1 MKQGQATVV
10 HLEEYQVPSYLVD
23 VVHLNVNLN
32 DDETIVTSTVSYRRH
47 KEHQD
52 ATTLQL
58 HGEAQELLSVSIDG
72 KALLEI
78 DYDLDEEFLS
88 LRNLPESFELQVS
101 SRIHPQKN
109 TSLEGLYQ
117 SSGNYCTQ
125 CEAEGFRMIT
135 YFLDRPDVMS
145 IFTTRIEGDKAS
157 NPVLLSNGN
166 CIERGDLDGGRHFAT
181 WHDPFIKP
189 AYLFALVAGNLSHVS
204 DEFTTMSGR
213 KVVLEIYTEAHNIT
227 RCDHAMQSL
236 KRAMKWDE
244 ERFGLEYDLD
254 IYMIVA
260 VDDFNMGA
268 MENKG
273 LNVFN
278 SKLVFASPDTATDTD
293 YINIEAVIGHEY
305 FHNWTGNRVT
315 CRDWFQLSLKEGL
328 TVFRD
333 QEFTA
338 DLHSRPVKRIEDVR
352 MLRTHQ
358 FAEDASPMA
367 HPIRPSSFIE
377 INNFYTVTVYE
388 KGAEVVRLYQTL
400 LGQHGFRKGM
410 DLYFERHDGQA
421 VTTEDFLSAMADA
434 NGRDL
439 SQMQTWYNQAGTPEV
454 AVTMD
459 YDADAKICTLNFKQS
474 CPDTPESSEKSP
486 FLIPF
491 SVSLLSGDG
500 QAIALELAGASDD
513 ESNANNASTG
523 GSEQSRMI
531 INLTEAEQNVSFTN
545 VDEEPLP
552 SLLGDFSAPVKYRYD
567 YSVDDYIFLMQHDT
581 DDFNRWEASQRLAQ
595 LLMLQML
602 DDKAAGRSI
611 GLSPSVVDAY
621 QEVLENDKLDHAL
634 RAEALSLPG
643 ESDIADAVEQA
654 DPQAI
659 HEVREYFIATLAQ
672 GMRLPLDACYE
683 QLNGDESYQIDAASM
698 GRRRLKNVCLSYL
711 ARIKDD
717 GVHALCL
724 AQFEKANNMTD
735 RLAALDALSDIDC
748 PERGTALKAFET
760 EWNDNALVMDKWFMI
775 QAGSSLPDTLQQV
788 KALQSHPAFDAK
800 NPNKI
805 RSLIGRFANANPVNF
820 HHESGEGYQFLTD
833 YVIDLDKRNP
843 QVASRLVRALAKW
856 QQFEPKRAELMKAS
870 LQRIH
875 TQSGI
880 SNDVFEIVDK
890 SLK

>member
-1 MKQGQATVV
+1 MKQGQAQVIR
-10 HLEEYQVPSYLVD
+10 LEEYQVPNYQAD
-23 VVHLNVNLN
+23 WIKLNVDLG
-32 DDETIVTSTVSYRRH
+32 DESTIVTSTVKYQRH
-47 KEHQD
+47 TDKPE
-52 ATTLQL
+52 ATTLAL
-58 HGEAQELLSVSIDG
+58 HGESQELLSVELDG
-72 KALLEI
+72 KALSDA
-78 DYDLDEEFLS
+78 DYELDEQYLS
-88 LRNLPESFELQVS
+88 LRDLPQTFELTVS
-101 SRIHPQKN
+101 SRIYPQKN
-109 TSLEGLYQ
+109 TSLEGLFQ

-125 CEAEGFRMIT
+125 CEAEGFRKIT
-135 YFLDRPDVMS
+135 YFLDRPDAMS
-145 IFTTRIEGDKAS
+145 IFTTRITADKAT

-166 CIERGDLDGGRHFAT
+166 CIEKGDLEDGRHFAV

-204 DEFTTMSGR
+204 DEFITCSGR
-213 KVVLEIYTEAHNIT
+213 KVTLEIYTEAHNIT

-254 IYMIVA
+254 IYMVVA

-278 SKLVFASPDTATDTD
+278 SKLVFASPDTATDMD

-352 MLRTHQ
+352 MLRTNQ
-358 FAEDASPMA
+358 FSEDAGPMA

-377 INNFYTVTVYE
+377 INNFYTMTVYE

-400 LGQHGFRKGM
+400 LGREGFRKGM

-421 VTTEDFLSAMADA
+421 VTTEDFLAAMADA

-439 SQMQTWYNQAGTPEV
+439 SQMQNWYNQAGTPEV

-459 YDADAKICTLNFKQS
+459 YNAAAKTCTLNFKQS
-474 CPDTPESSEKSP
+474 CPPTPESSDKKP

-491 SVSLLSGDG
+491 AVSLLAPSGD
-500 QAIALELAGASDD
+500 AVELHPDSESDAQGTRYVVQLS
-513 ESNANNASTG
+513 ER
-523 GSEQSRMI
+523 EQSVRFD
-531 INLTEAEQNVSFTN
+531 NVAEK
-545 VDEEPLP
+545 PLP
-552 SLLGDFSAPVKYRYD
+552 SLLGDFSAPVKYSFD

-602 DDKAAGRSI
+602 DDRAAGRAL
-611 GLSPSVVDAY
+611 GVAPEVVDAY
-621 QEVLENDKLDHAL
+621 QQVLENEALDPAL

-643 ESDIADAVEQA
+643 ESDLVDAITNA
-654 DPQAI
+654 DPEAI
-659 HEVREYFIATLAQ
+659 HEVREYLISTLAN
-672 GMRLPLDACYE
+672 GLRLPLEACYE
-683 QLNGDESYQIDAASM
+683 QLNQAEEYRVDAVSI
-698 GRRRLKNVCLSYL
+698 GRRSLKNTCLSYL
-711 ARIKDD
+711 ARINDE
-717 GVHALCL
+717 GVHALCF
-724 AQFEKANNMTD
+724 AQFENANNMTD
-735 RLAALDALSDIDC
+735 RLAALSALANIDC
-748 PERGTALKAFET
+748 PEREQALKAFET
-760 EWNDNALVMDKWFMI
+760 QWRDNPLVMDKWFMI
-775 QAGSSLPDTLQQV
+775 QAGSSLPDTLDQV
-788 KALQSHPAFDAK
+788 KLLQKHPAFDGN

-805 RSLIGRFANANPVNF
+805 RSLIGRFAMGNPVNF
-820 HHESGEGYQFLTD
+820 HRADGEGYRFLTD
-833 YVIDLDKRNP
+833 FVIELDKRNP
-843 QVASRLVRALAKW
+843 QVASRMARALAKW
-856 QQFEPKRAELMKAS
+856 RQFEPARADLMKAS
-870 LQRIH
+870 LERIH
-875 TQSGI
+875 QQSGI
-880 SNDVFEIVDK
+880 SNDMFEIVDK
-890 SLK
+890 SLS

>member
-10 HLEEYQVPSYLVD
+10 RLEEYQVPNYLVD
-23 VVHLNVNLN
+23 LVHLNVDLN
-32 DDETIVTSTVSYRRH
+32 DDATIVTSTVNYRRH
-47 KEHQD
+47 SEHPN

-72 KALLEI
+72 AALSEI
-78 DYDLDEEFLS
+78 DYDLDDEYLG
-88 LRNLPESFELQVS
+88 LRNLPESFELVVS
-101 SRIHPQKN
+101 SRIYPQKN

-125 CEAEGFRMIT
+125 CEAEGFRKIT

-145 IFTTRIEGDKAS
+145 IFTTRIEGDKAT

-166 CIERGDLDGGRHFAT
+166 CTEKGDLEGGRHFAV

-204 DEFTTMSGR
+204 DHFTTMSGR
-213 KVVLEIYTEAHNIT
+213 KVALEIYTEPHNIT

-254 IYMIVA
+254 IYMVVA

-278 SKLVFASPDTATDTD
+278 SKLVFASPDTATDID

-400 LGQHGFRKGM
+400 LGQDGFRKGI

-421 VTTEDFLSAMADA
+421 VTTEDFLAAMADA

-459 YDADAKICTLNFKQS
+459 YDEDAQSCTLHFEQS
-474 CPDTPESSEKSP
+474 CPDTPESANKAP

-491 SVSLLSGDG
+491 SVSLLSSDG
-500 QAIALELAGASDD
+500 HAIGLQLADSSITTSSAGSD
-513 ESNANNASTG
+513 N
-523 GSEQSRMI
+523 SRTI
-531 INLTEAEQNVSFTN
+531 INLTEAKQSITFVNVS
-545 VDEEPLP
+545 EKPLP
-552 SLLGDFSAPVKYRYD
+552 SLLGDFSAPVKYHYD
-567 YSVDDYIFLMQHDT
+567 YSVEDYIFLMQHDD

-595 LLMLQML
+595 LLILQML
-602 DDKAAGRSI
+602 EDKAAGRAI
-611 GLSPSVVDAY
+611 GVSPEVVDAY
-621 QEVLENDKLDHAL
+621 QRVLENEDLDHAL
-634 RAEALSLPG
+634 RGEALSLPG
-643 ESDIADAVEQA
+643 ESDIADASELA

-659 HEVREYFIATLAQ
+659 HEVREYFIATLAS
-672 GMRLPLDACYE
+672 GMRLALEASYE
-683 QLNGDESYQIDAASM
+683 KLNHAESYQIDAPSI

-711 ARIKDD
+711 AHIKDE
-717 GVHALCL
+717 GIHALCL
-724 AQFEKANNMTD
+724 AQYENANNMTD
-735 RLAALDALSDIDC
+735 RLAALAALSDIDC
-748 PERGTALKAFET
+748 PQRLTVLQAFEKQ
-760 EWNDNALVMDKWFMI
+760 WSDNPLVMDKWFMI
-775 QAGSSLPDTLQQV
+775 QAGSILPNTLQQV

-805 RSLIGRFANANPVNF
+805 RSLIGRFAMANPVNF
-820 HHESGEGYQFLTD
+820 HHESGDGYQFLTD

-856 QQFEPKRAELMKAS
+856 RQFEPKRAALMKAS
-870 LQRIH
+870 LERIH
-875 TQSGI
+875 EESGI

-890 SLK
+890 SLI

>member
-1 MKQGQATVV
+1 MKQGQAKVIQ
-10 HLEEYQVPSYLVD
+10 LEEYEVPNYLAET
-23 VVHLNVNLN
+23 VNLN
-32 DDETIVTSTVSYRRH
+32 VDLNDDSTVVTSTVRYQRH
-47 KEHQD
+47 AKH
-52 ATTLQL
+52 ASASTLQL
-58 HGEAQELLSVSIDG
+58 HGEAQELMSVSVNG
-72 KALLEI
+72 NTLSAAE
-78 DYDLDEEFLS
+78 YELDDEFLS
-88 LRNLPESFELQVS
+88 LSGLPESFELEVR
-101 SRIHPQKN
+101 SRIYPQKN

-125 CEAEGFRMIT
+125 CEAEGFRKIT
-135 YFLDRPDVMS
+135 YFLDRPDVMA
-145 IFTTRIEGDKAS
+145 IFTTRIEGDKET

-166 CIERGDLDGGRHFAT
+166 CIEKGDLEDGRHFAI

-213 KVVLEIYTEAHNIT
+213 KVALEIYTEAHNIT

-236 KRAMKWDE
+236 IRSMKWDE

-338 DLHSRPVKRIEDVR
+338 DLHSRSVKRIEDVR

-358 FAEDASPMA
+358 FAEDAGPMA

-400 LGQHGFRKGM
+400 LGQDGFRKGM

-421 VTTEDFLSAMADA
+421 VTTEDFLAAMADA
-434 NGRDL
+434 NDRDL
-439 SQMQTWYNQAGTPEV
+439 SQMQTWYSQAGTPEV
-454 AVTMD
+454 NVTMA
-459 YDADAKICTLNFKQS
+459 YDATAKTCTLNFKQS
-474 CPDTPESSEKSP
+474 CPDTPESNEKAP

-491 SVSLLSGDG
+491 SVSLLNDEGNE
-500 QAIALELAGASDD
+500 IALELVGTT
-513 ESNANNASTG
+513 ESPNATDNDT
-523 GSEQSRMI
+523 RI
-531 INLTEAEQNVSFTN
+531 VINLTESEQSVSFAN
-545 VDEEPLP
+545 VDTRPLP
-552 SLLGDFSAPVKYRYD
+552 SLLGDFSAPVKYKYD
-567 YSVDDYIFLMQHDT
+567 YSVDDYIFLMQHDS

-602 DDKAAGRSI
+602 DDKAAGRAF
-611 GLSPSVVDAY
+611 GLAPEVVDAY
-621 QEVLENDKLDHAL
+621 QQVLENDDLDHAL

-643 ESDIADAVEQA
+643 ESDIADAIEQA

-659 HEVREYFIATLAQ
+659 HEVREYFIATLAN
-672 GMRLPLDACYE
+672 GMRLPLDTCYE
-683 QLNGDESYQIDAASM
+683 QLNQAESYQIDAASM

-724 AQFEKANNMTD
+724 AQFENANNMTD
-735 RLAALDALSDIDC
+735 KLAALDALSGIEC
-748 PERGTALKAFET
+748 PERETALKAFEV
-760 EWNDNALVMDKWFMI
+760 EWKDNPLVMDKWFMI
-775 QAGSSLPDTLQQV
+775 QAGSSLPNTLEQV
-788 KALQSHPAFDAK
+788 VALQSHPSFDAA

-820 HHESGEGYQFLTD
+820 HDKSGEGYDFLTNF
-833 YVIDLDKRNP
+833 VIDLDTRNP

-856 QQFEPKRAELMKAS
+856 QQFEPKRAELMKAA
-870 LQRIH
+870 LKRIH
-875 TQSGI
+875 EQSGI

>member
-10 HLEEYQVPSYLVD
+10 YLEEYKVPNYLVEKGD
-23 VVHLNVNLN
+23 LNVDLN
-32 DDETIVTSTVSYRRH
+32 DDATIVTSTVRYYRH
-47 KEHQD
+47 SEHPE

-58 HGEAQELLSVSIDG
+58 NGEAQELLSVSLNG
-72 KALLEI
+72 VALTEI
-78 DYDLDEEFLS
+78 DYDLDDEHLS
-88 LRNLPESFELQVS
+88 LRNLPESFELKVS
-101 SRIHPQKN
+101 SRIYPQKN

-117 SSGNYCTQ
+117 SNGNYCTQ
-125 CEAEGFRMIT
+125 CEAEGFRKIT

-145 IFTTRIEGDKAS
+145 VFTTRIEGEKAS

-166 CIERGDLDGGRHFAT
+166 CIEKGDLSDGRHFAI
-181 WHDPFIKP
+181 WHDPYIKP

-213 KVVLEIYTEAHNIT
+213 KVALEIYTEAHNIT

-236 KRAMKWDE
+236 KRSMKWDE

-278 SKLVFASPDTATDTD
+278 SKLVFASPDTATDID

-338 DLHSRPVKRIEDVR
+338 DLHSRSVKRIEDVR

-400 LGQHGFRKGM
+400 LGVDGFRKGM

-421 VTTEDFLSAMADA
+421 VTTEDFLAAMADA

-459 YDADAKICTLNFKQS
+459 YDASAQVCTLHFKQT
-474 CPDTPESSEKSP
+474 CPDTPESSNKAP

-491 SVSLLSGDG
+491 SVSLLNSDG
-500 QAIALELAGASDD
+500 KAIALETADKVAINTVEDSD
-513 ESNANNASTG
+513 NT
-523 GSEQSRMI
+523 RMI
-531 INLTEAEQNVSFTN
+531 INLTEAEQSVSFTG
-545 VDEEPLP
+545 VSEKPLP
-552 SLLGDFSAPVKYRYD
+552 SLLGDFSAPIKYQFD
-567 YSVDDYIFLMQHDT
+567 YSVDDYIFLMQHDS

-611 GLSPSVVDAY
+611 GVSPEVVDAY
-621 QEVLENDKLDHAL
+621 QQVLENEHLDHAL

-659 HEVREYFIATLAQ
+659 HEVREYLIATLAN
-672 GMRLPLDACYE
+672 GMRLPLEACYE
-683 QLNGDESYQIDAASM
+683 ALNLDESYQIDAGSM
-698 GRRRLKNVCLSYL
+698 GRRRLKNVCLSFL
-711 ARIKDD
+711 ASIHDE
-717 GVHALCL
+717 GVHAMCL
-724 AQFEKANNMTD
+724 SQFENANNMTD
-735 RLAALDALSDIDC
+735 RLAALGALSDIDC
-748 PERGTALKAFET
+748 PQREVALRAFEN
-760 EWNDNALVMDKWFMI
+760 EWKDNPLVMDKWFMI
-775 QAGSSLPDTLQQV
+775 QAGSSLPDTLERV
-788 KALQSHPAFDAK
+788 KALHSHPAFDPK

-805 RSLIGRFANANPVNF
+805 RSLIGRFAMANPVNF
-820 HHESGEGYQFLTD
+820 HHESGAGYEFITD

-856 QQFEPKRAELMKAS
+856 QQFEPARAALMKAS
-870 LQRIH
+870 LQKIH
-875 TQSGI
+875 GESGI

>member
-1 MKQGQATVV
+1 MKQGQAQVIR
-10 HLEEYQVPSYLVD
+10 LEEYQVPNYLVD
-23 VVHLNVNLN
+23 TINLNVDLN
-32 DDETIVTSTVSYRRH
+32 DDATIVTSTVKYQRH
-47 KEHQD
+47 LEHPAAD
-52 ATTLQL
+52 TLQL
-58 HGEAQELLSVSIDG
+58 HGEAQELLSVSLDG
-72 KALLEI
+72 KLLESGDSA
-78 DYDLDEEFLS
+78 DYKVDDEYLYLKE
-88 LRNLPESFELQVS
+88 LPESFELEVR
-101 SRIHPQKN
+101 SRIYPQKN

-125 CEAEGFRMIT
+125 CEAEGFRKIT
-135 YFLDRPDVMS
+135 YCLDRPDVMS
-145 IFTTRIEGDKAS
+145 IFTTRIEGDKAT

-166 CIERGDLDGGRHFAT
+166 CIETGDLEGGRHFAV

-213 KVVLEIYTEAHNIT
+213 KVALEIYTEAHNIS

-236 KRAMKWDE
+236 IRSMKWDE

-338 DLHSRPVKRIEDVR
+338 DLHSRSVKRIEDVR

-400 LGQHGFRKGM
+400 LGQEGFRKGM

-421 VTTEDFLSAMADA
+421 VTTEDFLAAMADA

-459 YDADAKICTLNFKQS
+459 YDASAKICTLNFKQS
-474 CPDTPESSEKSP
+474 CPDTPESDDKTP

-491 SVSLLSGDG
+491 SVSLLNSRGEE
-500 QAIALELAGASDD
+500 IALDLVDAGDTTGSMVDS
-513 ESNANNASTG
+513 SNT
-523 GSEQSRMI
+523 QMV
-531 INLTEAEQNVSFTN
+531 INLTQAEQSVSFAN
-545 VDEEPLP
+545 VPEKPLP
-552 SLLGDFSAPVKYRYD
+552 SLLGDFSAPVKYEYD
-567 YSVDDYIFLMQHDT
+567 YSVDDYIFLMQHDS

-602 DDKAAGRSI
+602 DDQAAGRAY
-611 GLSPSVVDAY
+611 GLAPAVVDAY
-621 QEVLENDKLDHAL
+621 QQVLENEDLDHAL

-643 ESDIADAVEQA
+643 ESDIADAVEHA

-659 HEVREYFIATLAQ
+659 HDVREYFIATLAN
-672 GMRLPLDACYE
+672 GMRLPLDACYDR
-683 QLNGDESYQIDAASM
+683 LNKVENYQIDAASM

-711 ARIKDD
+711 ARINDD
-717 GVHALCL
+717 GIHGLCL
-724 AQFEKANNMTD
+724 AQFESANNMTD
-735 RLAALDALSDIDC
+735 KLAALDALSGIDC
-748 PERGTALKAFET
+748 PERNTALKAFET
-760 EWNDNALVMDKWFMI
+760 LWKDNALVMDKWFMI
-775 QAGSSLPDTLQQV
+775 QAGSSLPNTLEQV
-788 KALQSHPAFDAK
+788 KSLQLHPSFDSA

-805 RSLIGRFANANPVNF
+805 RSLIGRFVNANPVNF
-820 HHESGEGYQFLTD
+820 HHASGEGYEFLTD
-833 YVIDLDKRNP
+833 YVIDLDTRNP

-856 QQFEPKRAELMKAS
+856 QQFEPKRAALMKAS
-870 LQRIH
+870 LKRIH
-875 TQSGI
+875 EQSGI

>member
-1 MKQGQATVV
+1 MKQGQAKVV
-10 HLEEYQVPSYLVD
+10 HLKEYQVPNYLAET
-23 VVHLNVNLN
+23 VNLN
-32 DDETIVTSTVSYRRH
+32 VDLNDADTIVTSTVKYQRH
-47 KEHQD
+47 SEHPQ
-52 ATTLQL
+52 ASTLQL
-58 HGEAQELLSVSIDG
+58 NGEAQELMSVSIDG
-72 KALLEI
+72 NTLPESAYEV
-78 DYDLDEEFLS
+78 DDEYLS
-88 LRNLPESFELQVS
+88 LIDLPESFELEVT
-101 SRIHPQKN
+101 SRIYPQNN

-125 CEAEGFRMIT
+125 CEAEGFRKIT
-135 YFLDRPDVMS
+135 YFLDRPDVMAL
-145 IFTTRIEGDKAS
+145 FTTRIEGDKAT

-166 CIERGDLDGGRHFAT
+166 CIEKGDLEGGRHFAV
-181 WHDPFIKP
+181 WYDPFIKP
-189 AYLFALVAGNLSHVS
+189 AYLFALVAGQLSHVS

-213 KVVLEIYTEAHNIT
+213 KVALEIYTEAHNIT

-236 KRAMKWDE
+236 KRSMTWDE

-278 SKLVFASPDTATDTD
+278 SKLVFASPDTATDID

-338 DLHSRPVKRIEDVR
+338 DLHSRSVKRIEDVR

-400 LGQHGFRKGM
+400 LGVEGFRKGM

-421 VTTEDFLSAMADA
+421 VTTEDFLAAMADA

-439 SQMQTWYNQAGTPEV
+439 SQMQTWYSQAGTPEV
-454 AVTMD
+454 AVTMG
-459 YDADAKICTLNFKQS
+459 YDAAAQICTLHFKQS
-474 CPDTPESSEKSP
+474 CPDTPESSNKAP

-491 SVSLLSGDG
+491 SVSLLDSAGNP
-500 QAIALELAGASDD
+500 IALEL
-513 ESNANNASTG
+513 SNDKVDGVVTG
-523 GSEQSRMI
+523 DSRMI
-531 INLTEAEQNVSFTN
+531 INLTEAEQSVSF
-545 VDEEPLP
+545 VGVSEKPLP
-552 SLLGDFSAPVKYRYD
+552 SLLGDFSAPVKYNFD

-602 DDKAAGRSI
+602 DDKAARRAI
-611 GLSPSVVDAY
+611 GVSPQVVDAY
-621 QEVLENDKLDHAL
+621 QLVLENENLDHAL

-659 HEVREYFIATLAQ
+659 HEVREYLIATLAN
-672 GMRLPLDACYE
+672 GMRLPLEACYDG
-683 QLNGDESYQIDAASM
+683 LNQGESYQIDAASI

-711 ARIKDD
+711 ASIKDE
-717 GVHALCL
+717 GVHALCF
-724 AQFEKANNMTD
+724 AQFENANNMTD
-735 RLAALDALSDIDC
+735 RLAALGALSDIDC
-748 PERGTALKAFET
+748 PEREVALQAFET
-760 EWNDNALVMDKWFMI
+760 QFRENALVMDKWFMI
-775 QAGSSLPDTLQQV
+775 QAGSSLPNTLDRV
-788 KALQSHPAFDAK
+788 KALHSHPAFDPK

-805 RSLIGRFANANPVNF
+805 RSLIGRFAMANPVNF
-820 HHESGEGYQFLTD
+820 HHESGKGYEFITD

-856 QQFEPKRAELMKAS
+856 QQFEPKRAALMKAS
-870 LQRIH
+870 LEKIH
-875 TQSGI
+875 EESGI

>member
-1 MKQGQATVV
+1 MKLGQAQVIK
-10 HLEEYQVPSYLVD
+10 LEDYQVPFYEAEKTY
-23 VVHLNVNLN
+23 LNVDLG
-32 DDETIVTSTVSYRRH
+32 DDSTVVTSTVNYRRH
-47 KEHQD
+47 PEQPD
-52 ATTLQL
+52 ATTLAL
-58 HGEAQELLSVSIDG
+58 HGEAQELISVKLDG
-72 KALLEI
+72 RTLGGDE
-78 DYDLDEEFLS
+78 YDVSETHLN
-88 LRNLPESFELQVS
+88 LRHLPEAFELEVQ
-101 SRIHPQKN
+101 SRIYPQKN

-125 CEAEGFRMIT
+125 CEAEGFRKIT

-145 IFTTRIEGDKAS
+145 IFTTRITADKAT
-157 NPVLLSNGN
+157 NPVMLSNGN
-166 CIERGDLDGGRHFAT
+166 CIERGELEGGRHFAV

-189 AYLFALVAGNLSHVS
+189 AYLFALVAGDLACVS
-204 DEFTTMSGR
+204 DEFITMSGR
-213 KVVLEIYTEAHNIT
+213 KVALEIYTEAHNVP
-227 RCDHAMQSL
+227 RCGHAMESL
-236 KRAMKWDE
+236 KRAMTWDE

-278 SKLVFASPDTATDTD
+278 SKLVFASPDTATDVD

-338 DLHSRPVKRIEDVR
+338 DLHSRSVKRIEDVR

-388 KGAEVVRLYQTL
+388 KGAEVVRLYNTL
-400 LGQHGFRKGM
+400 LGREGFRKGM

-434 NGRDL
+434 NGVDL
-439 SQMQTWYNQAGTPEV
+439 SQMQIWYDQAGTPEL
-454 AVTMD
+454 AVSMD
-459 YDADAKICTLNFKQS
+459 YDASAKTCTLHFSQS
-474 CPDTPESSEKSP
+474 CPATPESDHKKP

-491 SVSLLSGDG
+491 KLALYNPQGEAV
-500 QAIALELAGASDD
+500 ALETD
-513 ESNANNASTG
+513 EDTFDQGDAPQTQRVFN
-523 GSEQSRMI
+523 I
-531 INLTEAEQNVSFTN
+531 TEATQSITFNNVS
-545 VDEEPLP
+545 DRPLP
-552 SLLGDFSAPVKYRYD
+552 SLLCDFSAPVKYTFD
-567 YSVDDYIFLMQHDT
+567 YSTEDYIFLMQHDK
-581 DDFNRWEASQRLAQ
+581 DEFNRWEASQRLAQ
-595 LLMLQML
+595 QLMLQML
-602 DDKAAGRSI
+602 DDHKAGRAM
-611 GLSPSVVDAY
+611 GVAPEVVDAY
-621 QEVLENDKLDHAL
+621 QQVLDNETLDHAL

-643 ESDIADAVEQA
+643 ESDIADAVDAA

-659 HEVREYFIATLAQ
+659 HEVREFFIRTLAA
-672 GMRLPLDACYE
+672 GMRLSLDACYDA
-683 QLNGDESYQIDAASM
+683 LNQNESYDIDAASM

-711 ARIKDD
+711 ASLDD
-717 GVHALCL
+717 EMIRQQVFK
-724 AQFEKANNMTD
+724 QFETANNMTD
-735 RLAALDALSDIDC
+735 RLAALSALADIDC
-748 PERGTALKAFET
+748 PERTQALQVFET
-760 EWNDNALVMDKWFMI
+760 QWKDNPLVMDKWFMI
-775 QAGSSLPDTLQQV
+775 QAGSSLPNTLEQV
-788 KALQSHPAFDAK
+788 RQLQSHPCFDAN

-805 RSLIGRFANANPVNF
+805 RALIGRFVMANPVNF
-820 HHESGEGYQFLTD
+820 HREDGEGYQFLTD
-833 YVIDLDKRNP
+833 FVIDLDKRNP
-843 QVASRLVRALAKW
+843 QVASRMVRPLIKW
-856 QQFEPKRAELMKAS
+856 RQLEPKRSEMMKTA

-875 TQSGI
+875 SSDGI

-890 SLK
+890 GLA